1 MNLKFKLVENY
12 TINHIN
18 FIKVIIMN
26 HKKIILVGAISGLVT
41 ILTYILGIA
50 GTLIG
55 SVLFSVLYTML
66 SEALEDPVSKTTFSP
81 DFEWDIVYVI
91 PLIVIAFI
99 QLLLI
104 LALLAEIGILPYF
117 FDRFFLTIQGLADN
131 NLYRLLGLALL
142 FISAYPIVLKPNVVK
157 KEHGLILA
165 IVGFIFLARGFVDL
179 GNFITNIY
187 DAIFIHFDLPVAII
201 AFLLISFVIV
211 RILKLANQSERDFKQ
226 SQHTDAGHVYTDQ
239 RKINVQRHAPK
250 RVREYSNRPKQHRN
264 INDNPNANQRRFRKH
279 INKSSNQIQFES
291 NDLLD
296 DFKK

>member
-1 MNLKFKLVENY
+1 
-12 TINHIN
+12 
-18 FIKVIIMN
+18 MN

-81 DFEWDIVYVI
+81 DFEWDVVYVI

-117 FDRFFLTIQGLADN
+117 FDKYFLTIQGFAAN
-131 NLYRLLGLALL
+131 NLYRLLGFVLL
-142 FISAYPIVLKPNVVK
+142 FISAYPLILRPNVVK

-165 IVGFIFLARGFVDL
+165 VVGFIFLARGFVDMR
-179 GNFITNIY
+179 NSITNVY
-187 DAIFIHFDLPVAII
+187 DTIFIHFDLPIAII
-201 AFLLISFVIV
+201 AFLLISFVV
-211 RILKLANQSERDFKQ
+211 LRILSLANQSERDFKQ
-226 SQHTDAGHVYTDQ
+226 NQRKDGGYVYPDQ
-239 RKINVQRHAPK
+239 RRNIRRQAP
-250 RVREYSNRPKQHRN
+250 REVNMHSNKPKQQRYVNNNHK
-264 INDNPNANQRRFRKH
+264 ANQRRFRKH
-279 INKSSNQIQFES
+279 INKSSNKIHFES

-296 DFKK
+296 DYKK

>member
-1 MNLKFKLVENY
+1 
-12 TINHIN
+12 
-18 FIKVIIMN
+18 MN
-26 HKKIILVGAISGLVT
+26 HKKLILVGAISGLVT

-66 SEALEDPVSKTTFSP
+66 SEALEDPVSNSSFSP

-104 LALLAEIGILPYF
+104 FALLAETGILPAGFIDFY
-117 FDRFFLTIQGLADN
+117 LSIQNLANN
-131 NLYRLLGLALL
+131 NLYRLLGIALL

-157 KEHGLILA
+157 KRHGLILA
-165 IVGFIFLARGFVDL
+165 FVGLIFLARGFVDSNSTL
-179 GNFITNIY
+179 TSIY
-187 DAIFIHFDLPVAII
+187 DGVFIHFDLPVAII

-211 RILKLANQSERDFKQ
+211 GILFLSFSSEEEYKQ
-226 SQHTDAGHVYTDQ
+226 NQ
-239 RKINVQRHAPK
+239 RKKKDNIPVNYSKKNIPRKTPRNVRRPENPSQRP
-250 RVREYSNRPKQHRN
+250 RNVRFKGNVNKN
-264 INDNPNANQRRFRKH
+264 NPNVDQQNSQVR
-279 INKSSNQIQFES
+279 INKSSNEIRFES

-296 DFKK
+296 DYKK